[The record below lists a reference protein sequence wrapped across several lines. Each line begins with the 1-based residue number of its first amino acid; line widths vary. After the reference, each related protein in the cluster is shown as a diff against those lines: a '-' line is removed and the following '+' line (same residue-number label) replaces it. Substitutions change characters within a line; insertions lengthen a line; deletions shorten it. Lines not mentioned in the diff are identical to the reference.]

1 MRLEELLS
9 LIREKWE
16 EFSKAELHSFSEF
29 VNENGKPKRGV
40 LNYGGVY
47 VVYEGGEPI
56 YVASAGKGKR
66 VLRYRIGDLF
76 KDYGEKGERK
86 YYHTLTRKLLK
97 GKHKRFNSLKEAQKF
112 YFEKCRLKILKIEPI
127 SKAVLMEAVLI
138 NLLEPRYNKEIEDS
152 KIKA

>member
-56 YVASAGKGKR
+56 YVGSAGKGKR

-76 KDYGEKGERK
+76 KDYGEKRGKEVLPHLDKEAFERK
-86 YYHTLTRKLLK
+86 T
-97 GKHKRFNSLKEAQKF
+97 
-112 YFEKCRLKILKIEPI
+112 
-127 SKAVLMEAVLI
+127 
-138 NLLEPRYNKEIEDS
+138 
-152 KIKA
+152 

>member
-47 VVYEGGEPI
+47 MVYEGDEPI
-56 YVASAGKGKR
+56 YVGSVGN
-66 VLRYRIGDLF
+66 
-76 KDYGEKGERK
+76 
-86 YYHTLTRKLLK
+86 
-97 GKHKRFNSLKEAQKF
+97 GKHVGSALVGVQGLFRRHRFNLKRKFLGASL
-112 YFEKCRLKILKIEPI
+112 
-127 SKAVLMEAVLI
+127 AVLC
-138 NLLEPRYNKEIEDS
+138 R
-152 KIKA
+152 